1 MLRSST
7 HVRSNCAQA
16 ENIACAL
23 NIMRRMPPSNIED
36 NLSGLLN
43 IIPDATDELL
53 QRVDQPLEVA
63 TDPSNGRKYL
73 LCDYNRDGDSYR
85 YGAVRAA
92 RAVAEPN
99 KSADRRGRTNTT
111 HLSTTEKGLRRRPSC
126 VSLRRK

>member
-1 MLRSST
+1 MSSSQM
-7 HVRSNCAQA
+7 RIDCAQA

-36 NLSGLLN
+36 NLSGFLN

-85 YGAVRAA
+85 CGAVWVRPD
-92 RAVAEPN
+92 AETPN
-99 KSADRRGRTNTT
+99 KSADRLGRTNMT
-111 HLSTTEKGLRRRPSC
+111 HLSTTEKDLRRRPSC